1 MNPRLIGFA
10 SALLLGCGG
19 PDKTGDSSVETA
31 TTSTTAPDRVVGFR
45 RSLERLDYSVVE
57 GELRFLDEA
66 SCCADTTCWKRT
78 ESVDY
83 GVYYFPLAADEQPHP
98 SSLLEADGKSLAWRL
113 DPREAVVL
121 ITDTPP
127 PAKYFSFRSYV
138 HDRQGTHGRATA
150 FASLG
155 DTLNLLL
162 LGTEGGEA
170 FDDATV
176 VLTTADAQTAED
188 VTDLLVGAGFSQRS
202 INVDVLP
209 GDLVNLGLN
218 DEADTIRMNF
228 RVAAILDEAERAAYL
243 ANPGAT
249 LLRVTPART
258 DAPILYPHPEY
269 RQPGNG
275 GSEDNLLPALDALRA
290 AILDAHADLSYVE
303 SGINILEPDPNVDCW
318 PGCNRDAT
326 YSNTNHF
333 NLFGDDDFLLIY
345 GVNHEATGMATYAN
359 AVIFGTANDDSGG
372 AVDSRMMPGSARA
385 YLPDHPA
392 DLLYAWRVARNCAG
406 QTYCTEVPYTCPG
419 VDVDESASIHY
430 RAYLDPFS
438 LTHPLATEMLVGG
451 ALKYQP

>member
-1 MNPRLIGFA
+1 M
-10 SALLLGCGG
+10 ALLLACGG
-19 PDKTGDSSVETA
+19 PGTVRDSSVETSTAA
-31 TTSTTAPDRVVGFR
+31 TVTSDRVASFR
-45 RSLERLDYSVVE
+45 RSLVGLDYSVVD

-66 SCCADTTCWKRT
+66 SCCADVTCWKRT

-83 GVYYFPLAADEQPHP
+83 GVYYFPLAEAELPHP
-98 SSLLEADGKSLAWRL
+98 TSLLEADGKGLAWRL
-113 DPREAVVL
+113 DPNEAVVL
-121 ITDTPP
+121 IVRTPP
-127 PAKYFSFRSYV
+127 RAKYFSFRSYV
-138 HDRQGTHGRATA
+138 HDRQGASGRATA

-170 FDDATV
+170 FEDTTV
-176 VLTTADAQTAED
+176 VITTADRQTAQD
-188 VTDLLVGAGFSQRS
+188 VTELLVNAGFTQQS
-202 INVDVLP
+202 INIDVLP

-243 ANPGAT
+243 ASPGAT
-249 LLRVTPART
+249 LLRVSPNRF
-258 DAPILYPHPEY
+258 DAPIPYPHPDY

-275 GSEDNLLPALDALRA
+275 GSEDYLLPALDALRS
-290 AILDAHADLSYVE
+290 AILEAHADLTYLE
-303 SGINILEPDPNVDCW
+303 SGINIQEPDPNVDCW

-326 YSNTNHF
+326 YSNTNQF
-333 NLFGDDDFLLIY
+333 NLFGDDDFLLVY

-359 AVIFGTANDDSGG
+359 AVIFGAANDDSGG
-372 AVDSRMMPGSARA
+372 AVDSQMMPGSARF
-385 YLPDHPA
+385 YLPDHPDA
-392 DLLYAWRVARNCAG
+392 DLLYAWRFARNCIG

-419 VDVDESASIHY
+419 VDIDERASIHY

-438 LTHPLATEMLVGG
+438 FTHPLASELLVGG